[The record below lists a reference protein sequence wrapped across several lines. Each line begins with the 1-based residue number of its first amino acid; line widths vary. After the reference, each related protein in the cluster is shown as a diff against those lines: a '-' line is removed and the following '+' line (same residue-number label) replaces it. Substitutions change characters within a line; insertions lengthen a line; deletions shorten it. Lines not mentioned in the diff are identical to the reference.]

1 MIRVNALA
9 WVKSPEKYEYVI
21 VNVEPENKFIMLKNI
36 FASPIST
43 KLFFSIFVHPL
54 NYHPSYSWLTQPLS
68 GKKSLFLRGAG
79 DCTLANKALNSS
91 FQLTVTQGLGFWET
105 AHLPLP

>member
-91 FQLTVTQGLGFWET
+91 FQLTVT
-105 AHLPLP
+105 

>member
-9 WVKSPEKYEYVI
+9 WVKSPEKHEYVI
-21 VNVEPENKFIMLKNI
+21 INVEPENKFVMPKI
-36 FASPIST
+36 ISLHLYPQNYFFNYRT
-43 KLFFSIFVHPL
+43 SFKLSF
-54 NYHPSYSWLTQPLS
+54 QLS
-68 GKKSLFLRGAG
+68 LVDTDAIRKESLFLRGAG

-91 FQLTVTQGLGFWET
+91 FQLTVIQGLGFWET